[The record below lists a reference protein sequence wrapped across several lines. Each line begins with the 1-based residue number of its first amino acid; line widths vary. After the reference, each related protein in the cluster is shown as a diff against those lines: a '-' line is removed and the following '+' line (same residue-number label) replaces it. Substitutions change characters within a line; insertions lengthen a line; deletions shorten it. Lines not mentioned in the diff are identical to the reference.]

1 MNQTTG
7 TGKKL
12 ASTIAT
18 VNQAYGQ
25 TVSPLGVDAP
35 KTSKEFIE
43 TIKPPQIDIEG
54 IRIPGVGTIPNIF
67 SGGVGDQSSLPTSNV
82 NQNLLAQAQTQGGSG
97 IMQNLS
103 ASERALLDP
112 TEQVI
117 AART

>member
-25 TVSPLGVDAP
+25 TISPLAVDAP
-35 KTSKEFIE
+35 KTSKEFIKE
-43 TIKPPQIDIEG
+43 IKPPQIDIQG

-67 SGGVGDQSSLPTSNV
+67 SSSVGDQSSLPTTPNV
-82 NQNLLAQAQTQGGSG
+82 NTNMLAKKPTG

-103 ASERALLDP
+103 P
-112 TEQVI
+112 TEQALLSPLEQII
-117 AART
+117 ASRT

>member
-25 TVSPLGVDAP
+25 TISPLAVDAP

-67 SGGVGDQSSLPTSNV
+67 GTGVGDQSSLPTSNQ
-82 NQNLLAQAQTQGGSG
+82 NQIMMAQAPTNTG
-97 IMQNLS
+97 IMTNLS
-103 ASERALLDP
+103 RTERALLSP
-112 TEQVI
+112 EEQEI
-117 AART
+117 AMRT